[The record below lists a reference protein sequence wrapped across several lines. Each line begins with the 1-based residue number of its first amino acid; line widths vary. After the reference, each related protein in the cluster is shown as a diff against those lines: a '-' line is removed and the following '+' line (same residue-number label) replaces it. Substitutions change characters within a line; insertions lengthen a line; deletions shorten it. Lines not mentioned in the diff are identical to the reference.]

1 MKEIKVQIKNE
12 YGLHARPSSLMAN
25 LASQFKSEIKVI
37 KEDSEV
43 NCKSIMNL
51 LLLAAG
57 KGVTLSIIADGED
70 EDKALTALKE
80 LVEIRKFDED

>member
-1 MKEIKVQIKNE
+1 MKQVNVTIQNE

-25 LASQFKSEIKVI
+25 LASQYKSEIKVI
-37 KEDSEV
+37 KDENEV

-57 KGVTLSIIADGED
+57 KGVNLTIIADGDD
-70 EDKALTALKE
+70 EDKAVDALKH
-80 LVEIRKFDED
+80 LVEVRKFDED

>member
-1 MKEIKVQIKNE
+1 MKEIEVIIKNE

-25 LASQFKSEIKVI
+25 TASQFKSDIRVV
-37 KEDSEV
+37 KEENEV

-57 KGVTLSIIADGED
+57 KGTVLRVIASGED
-70 EDKALTALKE
+70 EESAILAIQE
-80 LVEIRKFDED
+80 LIEIRKFDED

>member
-1 MKEIKVQIKNE
+1 MKEMKVTVKNE

-25 LASQFKSEIKVI
+25 IASQFNSEIKII
-37 KEDSEV
+37 KDENEV

-57 KGVTLSIIADGED
+57 KGTVLKIVAHGED
-70 EDKALTALKE
+70 EDQALEAIRE
-80 LVEIRKFDED
+80 LVEVRKFDED